1 MINISSF
8 LQKEKRKGKEEKA
21 DRKLSNLD
29 NDLKDRI
36 RDLSRAVRRSQ
47 ITECPE
53 QTAAGKNELEVKT
66 DRR

>member
-1 MINISSF
+1 MTNISSF
-8 LQKEKRKGKEEKA
+8 LQKEKRKGKEEKT
-21 DRKLSNLD
+21 DRKLSSLD

-47 ITECPE
+47 ITERLE
-53 QTAAGKNELEVKT
+53 QRAAGKNELGVKT